1 MAQAISDLELVE
13 RFKSGD
19 TAAYNEL
26 VRRYQERVY
35 WVARRTVG
43 THEDADDVV
52 QDVFVRVY
60 EALRNFRA
68 EANFYTWL
76 YRITVNVALNAVR
89 KKRVKEFIP
98 YDDLLADLLP
108 ADAET
113 DRNII
118 QQEYQTLLEQAIQK
132 LPAKQRTVFV
142 MRYHEELPF
151 DEIARRLKK
160 SVGGTKANYF
170 HALKK
175 IAAYVRKESGV

>member
-1 MAQAISDLELVE
+1 MSRETNDLELVE

-19 TAAYNEL
+19 VAAFNEL

-35 WVARRTVG
+35 WLARRTVG
-43 THEDADDVV
+43 SHDDANDVV

-60 EALRNFRA
+60 EALRKFRA

-76 YRITVNVALNAVR
+76 YRITVNASLNAVR
-89 KKRVKEFIP
+89 KKRIKEFLP
-98 YDDLLADLLP
+98 YDDILAEQLP
-108 ADAET
+108 GDSES
-113 DRNII
+113 DRDVL
-118 QQEYQTLLEQAIQK
+118 QQEYRTVLEEAILK
-132 LPAKQRTVFV
+132 LPAKQRMVFV

-151 DEIARRLKK
+151 EEIAHRLKK

-175 IAAYVRKESGV
+175 ISVYVRKELEE